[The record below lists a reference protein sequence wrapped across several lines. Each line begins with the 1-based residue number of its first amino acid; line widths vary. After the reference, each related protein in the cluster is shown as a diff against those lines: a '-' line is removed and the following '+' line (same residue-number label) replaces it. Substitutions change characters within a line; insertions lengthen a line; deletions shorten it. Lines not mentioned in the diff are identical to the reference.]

1 MWAGT
6 RVRQGSARPLF
17 FALRTQQVSRP
28 CPVDWLG
35 AAATLLGVLSWGV
48 LMALLGA

>member
-1 MWAGT
+1 
-6 RVRQGSARPLF
+6 
-17 FALRTQQVSRP
+17 
-28 CPVDWLG
+28 VDWLG